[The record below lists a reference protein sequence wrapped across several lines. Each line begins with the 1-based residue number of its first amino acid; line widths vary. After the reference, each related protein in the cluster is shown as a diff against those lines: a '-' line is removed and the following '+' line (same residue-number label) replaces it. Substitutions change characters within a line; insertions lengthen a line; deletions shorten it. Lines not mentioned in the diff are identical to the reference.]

1 MATLLSKAISI
12 NISFSKINS
21 ECVMTERS
29 PRVEPYHITI
39 EIDNR
44 QCKTLKLFAQLG
56 IQRFELT
63 DIRGYIPGL
72 TKHLVKLSREQSK
85 KYLKVHLGHK
95 KMGNLKERHPYG
107 LTVMAV
113 MSVIQ

>member
-1 MATLLSKAISI
+1 
-12 NISFSKINS
+12 
-21 ECVMTERS
+21 MTERS

-72 TKHLVKLSREQSK
+72 TKHLVKLSREQFEKIPKGSFRTQ
-85 KYLKVHLGHK
+85 